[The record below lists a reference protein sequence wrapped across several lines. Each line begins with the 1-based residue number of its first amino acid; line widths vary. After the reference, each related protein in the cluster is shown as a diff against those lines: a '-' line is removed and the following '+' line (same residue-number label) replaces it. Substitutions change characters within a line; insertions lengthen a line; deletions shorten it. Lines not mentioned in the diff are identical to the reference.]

1 MDAVRLVGRAA
12 HDAPQEGDLVA
23 ALLDRHAVILDL
35 IVLEVRELMIVRRE
49 ERLGV
54 DLLLD
59 VLDDGARDAHAVE
72 RARAAANL
80 IEDDKAVLRR
90 VLKDLRDFIHLD
102 HEGALTAD
110 EVVARADAL
119 STSERRPLAQMPE
132 LSASSYLSGKF
143 MSGYE
148 DYATDQFPLREQ
160 FRTLKALMGLYVF
173 GQKDNNGV
181 YLADGSAAKLEYP
194 LNEGSVAHAADRFRY
209 LYETL
214 MAGTNAKVYLSVIPD
229 KNYFLAEANGYPALD
244 YQALTDALRKQT
256 EFAAYID
263 LFGTLT
269 ADDYYRTDSH
279 WRQENLLTAA
289 DTLAAAM
296 GVALPDNRYTE
307 WTLDR
312 PYYGVYYGYAA
323 LPMEPDHLTYL
334 TSDLLDACTVYNYET
349 GKTGPIYDLA
359 KGAGKDP
366 YELFLS
372 GSVSLL
378 TIENPNA
385 DTDREL
391 VIFRDSFGS
400 SLAPLLVPG
409 YAKVTLADIRYLP
422 SSQMGKY
429 LTFTDQDVLF
439 LYSAPVLNNSETLK

>member
-1 MDAVRLVGRAA
+1 MSCYEALAGSYDALTEDVGYAKRADFLEKLLRRSRIPVKLV
-12 HDAPQEGDLVA
+12 
-23 ALLDRHAVILDL
+23 LDL
-35 IVLEVRELMIVRRE
+35 
-49 ERLGV
+49 
-54 DLLLD
+54 
-59 VLDDGARDAHAVE
+59 AC
-72 RARAAANL
+72 
-80 IEDDKAVLRR
+80 
-90 VLKDLRDFIHLD
+90 
-102 HEGALTAD
+102 
-110 EVVARADAL
+110 
-119 STSERRPLAQMPE
+119 
-132 LSASSYLSGKF
+132 
-143 MSGYE
+143 
-148 DYATDQFPLREQ
+148 
-160 FRTLKALMGLYVF
+160 
-173 GQKDNNGV
+173 
-181 YLADGSAAKLEYP
+181 
-194 LNEGSVAHAADRFRY
+194 
-209 LYETL
+209 
-214 MAGTNAKVYLSVIPD
+214 GT
-229 KNYFLAEANGYPALD
+229 
-244 YQALTDALRKQT
+244 
-256 EFAAYID
+256 
-263 LFGTLT
+263 GTMT
-269 ADDYYRTDSH
+269 
-279 WRQENLLTAA
+279 WLLTARGYEVIGV
-289 DTLAAAM
+289 DGSEDMLAAAM
-296 GVALPDNRYTE
+296 GAALPDNRYTE

-323 LPMEPDHLTYL
+323 LPMEPDQLTYL

>member
-1 MDAVRLVGRAA
+1 MFEKWKSILTVGLLSAFVLGFGIWAAVKPA
-12 HDAPQEGDLVA
+12 
-23 ALLDRHAVILDL
+23 
-35 IVLEVRELMIVRRE
+35 
-49 ERLGV
+49 
-54 DLLLD
+54 D
-59 VLDDGARDAHAVE
+59 V
-72 RARAAANL
+72 
-80 IEDDKAVLRR
+80 
-90 VLKDLRDFIHLD
+90 
-102 HEGALTAD
+102 
-110 EVVARADAL
+110 L

-181 YLADGSAAKLEYP
+181 YLADGFAAKLEYP

-214 MAGTNAKVYLSVIPD
+214 MVGTNAKVYLSVIPD

-269 ADDYYRTDSH
+269 A
-279 WRQENLLTAA
+279 A

-296 GVALPDNRYTE
+296 GAALPDSRYTE

-422 SSQMGKY
+422 SSQMGKH